1 MNHAEI
7 QDGLSDYLDGAS
19 SAAERASVEAHLLGC
34 AECRGELSLYRRAD
48 AALGRPKAPTS
59 FATES
64 FVRAVLRRLEPSP
77 EALFLMSLFASPRR
91 AAAAFFL
98 VLAAFA
104 ALLSPARVQAHGPA
118 ASLLISQDGGRT
130 YEWLSKPDDAA
141 EADALAL
148 EAK

>member
-1 MNHAEI
+1 MLARLAQGPPASRPAAAVRKFETLYPARRRRSRGRAGSPMNHAEI

-77 EALFLMSLFASPRR
+77 
-91 AAAAFFL
+91 
-98 VLAAFA
+98 
-104 ALLSPARVQAHGPA
+104 
-118 ASLLISQDGGRT
+118 
-130 YEWLSKPDDAA
+130 
-141 EADALAL
+141 
-148 EAK
+148 